1 MSLLNELRDA
11 IKNGQCPPIFKPADL
26 EKAGIK
32 DEGRNLANYDK
43 KNNGT
48 DHENALVSRKI
59 GNDVYYTFD
68 ESVLAKLAPRNALK
82 CDENGDGVR
91 LYFDQWFNQRGKARI
106 YV

>member
-1 MSLLNELRDA
+1 MSLLNELREA
-11 IKNGQCPPIFKPADL
+11 IKKGQCPPIFKFSDLKKAD
-26 EKAGIK
+26 IK

-68 ESVLAKLAPRNALK
+68 EEVLGKLESRNALK
-82 CDENGDGVR
+82 CNENDEGVR
-91 LYFDQWFNQRGKARI
+91 FYLDHPSLIVKN
-106 YV
+106 

>member
-1 MSLLNELRDA
+1 MSLLSELRDA
-11 IKNGQCPPIFKPADL
+11 IKKGKCPPIFKPADL

-43 KNNGT
+43 KNHGT

-68 ESVLAKLAPRNALK
+68 EAVLAKLAPRNALE

-91 LYFDQWFNQRGKARI
+91 LYLDQ
-106 YV
+106 

>member
-26 EKAGIK
+26 VKAGIK

-68 ESVLAKLAPRNALK
+68 EVVLAKLVPRNDLK
-82 CDENGDGVR
+82 CNENGDGVR
-91 LYFDQWFNQRGKARI
+91 LYFDQ
-106 YV
+106 